1 MTLPVQVVIPMAGSG
16 SRFTEAGYSTPK
28 PLLPVH
34 GAPMF
39 ALVVANLLTERVG
52 SLTIIAQAAW
62 EVGPSIDRLR
72 AAISP
77 EVRLIEID
85 YLTGGPADTIELAR
99 PYLDPAL
106 PVVTGNSDQY
116 VDADL
121 HPFYALLD
129 DPDLAGAIL
138 TMEDDDP
145 KWSYAATDARGDVV
159 DVQEKVVISPYATVG
174 IYGFSSAGLMFSAL
188 DEMRAIGDSVKG
200 EYYVAPAYNRLI
212 ARGLRIAPSN
222 LGPVSSVMH
231 GMGIPADYEAFL
243 LTEASRAAAD
253 RAHAL
258 LLSAP

>member
-1 MTLPVQVVIPMAGSG
+1 MSKPVQVVIPMAGSG
-16 SRFTEAGYSTPK
+16 SRFTDAGYSVPK
-28 PLLPVH
+28 PLLPVQ

-52 SLTIIAQAAW
+52 SLTIVAQRAW
-62 EVGPSIDRLR
+62 GVGPSIDRLGD
-72 AAISP
+72 AIASD
-77 EVRLIEID
+77 VRLIEID
-85 YLTGGPADTIELAR
+85 HLTGGPADTIELTR
-99 PYLDPAL
+99 PYLDPDL

-121 HPFYALLD
+121 RPFYALLD

-145 KWSYAATDARGDVV
+145 KWSYAATDERGDVI

-174 IYGFSSAGLMFSAL
+174 IYGFSTAGLMFSAL

-212 ARGLRIAPSN
+212 ARGLRIVPSN
-222 LGPVSSVMH
+222 LGPISSVMH
-231 GMGIPADYEAFL
+231 GMGIPVDYEAFV
-243 LTEASRAAAD
+243 LTEAGQVAAA
-253 RAHAL
+253 RANAL
-258 LLSAP
+258 LPSGW